1 MRGIMAD
8 EAENVAAGAAA
19 DDTTPAVIV
28 DQHDADQG
36 GSQTPSDI
44 DALALEMG
52 WAPKDQWRGNPDEW
66 KDAKAFLKT
75 TVDINR
81 TLSKDVRELKQTTA
95 RMAKASAVVMERAL
109 AEQREDL
116 EHRFAA
122 AVANNDPRAARQAQ
136 KALDQLDAPG
146 EAADHMAEFVAR
158 NPWYTKDEDAA
169 AYAFAV
175 CERNKDKP
183 AEEQLRLAEEAV
195 KKRFP
200 EHFPEGKKPQP
211 AVNDPGSRIAER
223 PKGKTFADLPRD
235 AQAACLQFEKRGV
248 KRAEYV
254 KSYFEE
260 NA

>member
-1 MRGIMAD
+1 MAE
-8 EAENVAAGAAA
+8 EAEDAVADAVA
-19 DDTTPAVIV
+19 DDTTPAATVE
-28 DQHDADQG
+28 QSDADQG

-81 TLSKDVRELKQTTA
+81 TLSKDVRELKKTTE
-95 RMAKASAVVMERAL
+95 RMAKTSATIMERAL
-109 AEQREDL
+109 SEQREDL

-122 AVANNDPRAARQAQ
+122 AVAANDPKAARDAQ
-136 KALDQLDAPG
+136 KALDQLDVPG
-146 EAADHMAEFVAR
+146 EATDHMTDFVAR
-158 NPWYTKDEDAA
+158 NPWFEKDQDAA
-169 AYAFAV
+169 AYAFAI
-175 CERNKDKP
+175 CERNKTKP

-200 EHFPEGKKPQP
+200 EHFPDGKKPQP
-211 AVNDPGSRIAER
+211 AVNDPGSRIAAT

-235 AQAACLQFEKRGV
+235 AQAACVQFEKKGV
-248 KRAEYV
+248 KRADYV

>member
-1 MRGIMAD
+1 MAE
-8 EAENVAAGAAA
+8 EAEDAGAEAPVTDTPLAA
-19 DDTTPAVIV
+19 EA
-28 DQHDADQG
+28 DQGSGDQG

-44 DALALEMG
+44 DALASEMG
-52 WAPKDQWRGNPDEW
+52 WAPKDQWRGNPDDW

-75 TVDINR
+75 TVEINR

-95 RMAKASAVVMERAL
+95 RMAKTSAAMMERAL

-116 EHRFAA
+116 EHRYAA
-122 AVANNDPRAARQAQ
+122 AVAANDPKAARQVQ
-136 KALDQLDAPG
+136 RALDQLDDPG
-146 EAADHMAEFVAR
+146 EATDYMADFVAR

-175 CERNKDKP
+175 CERNKTKP

-211 AVNDPGSRIAER
+211 AVNDPGSRISER

-235 AQAACLQFEKRGV
+235 AQAACVQFEKKGV
-248 KRAEYV
+248 KRADYV

>member
-1 MRGIMAD
+1 MAE
-8 EAENVAAGAAA
+8 EAEDAPADAVVDTSAPADTPA
-19 DDTTPAVIV
+19 DDS
-28 DQHDADQG
+28 

-44 DALALEMG
+44 DALASEMG
-52 WAPKDQWRGNPDEW
+52 WSPKDQWRGNPDDW
-66 KDAKAFLKT
+66 KDAKSFLKT

-95 RMAKASAVVMERAL
+95 RMAKTSAVIMERAL
-109 AEQREDL
+109 SEQREDL
-116 EHRFAA
+116 EHRYAA
-122 AVANNDPRAARQAQ
+122 AVAANDGKTARHVAR
-136 KALDQLDAPG
+136 ALDQLDAPG
-146 EAADHMAEFVAR
+146 EASDHMADFVAR
-158 NPWYTKDEDAA
+158 NPWYSKDEDAA

-175 CERNKDKP
+175 CERNKTKP

-200 EHFPEGKKPQP
+200 EHFPDGKKPQP
-211 AVNDPGSRIAER
+211 AVNDPGSRISTT

-235 AQAACLQFEKRGV
+235 AQSACVQFEKKGV
-248 KRAEYV
+248 KRADYV